1 MFYRGFVRFLSLVA
15 GTFYRRIEVV
25 GLENVPPSGAVIFA
39 GNHPN
44 ALIDGLLLASLAD
57 RSPIHFLGNAKL
69 WGFPLLSGLLEAL
82 GAIPVLRREEH
93 GGDADNRG
101 AFARVDDILVGGGCV
116 AIFPEGI
123 SHADS
128 RLATLKTGTARMALH
143 AAAHRDNDV
152 AIVPFGLTYLYRDR
166 FRSQVL
172 LQFAAPIPMDDARIA
187 AYQRDEVGTVRQL
200 TAELGERI
208 TAVTLSA
215 PDWATLRFIHA
226 ARRLYKPT
234 SAKLTPASYVDLSR
248 RFVERY
254 ALFAEKPDVQRLR
267 VEVEAYQAEL
277 DGLGLKDHQLSH
289 PVSASNAIRRIVW
302 RTVLVVV
309 LFPLALP
316 GGIVLLPVAWLAA
329 TVGSRFSYDSDDI
342 ATLKVVTAVPV
353 LLSTYA
359 LVAIPGWS
367 RTRVGLGCR
376 GTADYPG
383 QFLRHAV
390 CLGETGPTA
399 HLDAQPASPG
409 TLKRRHRRLGGE
421 ERRAGGC
428 RADCCGSLRRP
439 HHPADVRRRG
449 LQQLGGGPVATRVNQ
464 GFVNAARRRDGGHVS
479 PQGG

>member
-359 LVAIPGWS
+359 LVAILAG
-367 RTRVGLGCR
+367 VGLGWVW
-376 GTADYPG
+376 
-383 QFLRHAV
+383 AV
-390 CLGETGPTA
+390 VAL
-399 HLDAQPASPG
+399 LIIPASFFA
-409 TLKRRHRRLGGE
+409 TLFVLEKQAQLLISMRSLLRLA
-421 ERRAGGC
+421 RLS
-428 RADCCGSLRRP
+428 ADIDALV
-439 HHPADVRRRG
+439 ARRG
-449 LQQLGGGPVATRVNQ
+449 ELVAAVRTAVDRY
-464 GFVNAARRRDGGHVS
+464 ADPTIRRMFDAGDFNSLEAVPSRPASTKGS
-479 PQGG
+479 

>member
-15 GTFYRRIEVV
+15 STFYRRIEVV
-25 GLENVPPSGAVIFA
+25 GLENVPLRGAVIFA

-44 ALIDGLLLASLAD
+44 ALIDGLLLVSQAD

-69 WGFPLLSGLLEAL
+69 WGFPVLSALLEAL

-152 AIVPFGLTYLYRDR
+152 VIVPFGLTYLDRDR

-172 LQFAAPIPMDDARIA
+172 LQFAAPIPMDDARLE
-187 AYQRDEVGTVRQL
+187 AYRRYEVGTVRQL

-208 TAVTLSA
+208 TRVALSA

-234 SAKLTPASYVDLSR
+234 SARLTPASYVDLSR

-289 PVSASNAIRRIVW
+289 PVSAGNAIRRIVW
-302 RTVLVVV
+302 RTALVVV

-316 GGIVLLPVAWLAA
+316 GAIVLLPVAWLAA

-359 LVAIPGWS
+359 LVAIMAG
-367 RTRVGLGCR
+367 VGLGWVW
-376 GTADYPG
+376 
-383 QFLRHAV
+383 AV
-390 CLGETGPTA
+390 VAL
-399 HLDAQPASPG
+399 LIIPASFFA
-409 TLKRRHRRLGGE
+409 TLFVLEKQAQLLISMRSLLRLA
-421 ERRAGGC
+421 RLS
-428 RADCCGSLRRP
+428 ADIDALV
-439 HHPADVRRRG
+439 ARRG
-449 LQQLGGGPVATRVNQ
+449 ELVAAVRTAVDRYADPTIRRMFDARDFSSPEAVPSRPAST
-464 GFVNAARRRDGGHVS
+464 GNALIESAGK
-479 PQGG
+479 P